1 VTNFKAL
8 SQIGAAVRCG
18 GHAGA
23 TSRGGRGRWLLL
35 RLARTYDASQ
45 KGTGTVS
52 PAPNKRSWFEP
63 LVFATERPALA
74 FAMMLV
80 RDRSTAEEIV
90 QDAFARVWVSPKT
103 PTQEAEFRRWLYR
116 AITNLANDHL
126 RRQARFAR
134 LRFWLAAPKNPL
146 DAIDRWVEDD
156 ELVQTLRRL
165 SRREQLA
172 VYLFYY
178 EDRPFEDVDR
188 LLGTR
193 PGTARKKVSR
203 ALQKLRTQLMVDAVE
218 EPSH

>member
-1 VTNFKAL
+1 
-8 SQIGAAVRCG
+8 
-18 GHAGA
+18 
-23 TSRGGRGRWLLL
+23 LL

-52 PAPNKRSWFEP
+52 ATPNRRSWFEP
-63 LVFATERPALA
+63 LVFAMERPALA
-74 FAMMLV
+74 FALMLV

-90 QDAFARVWVSPKT
+90 QEAFARVWVSLNT
-103 PTQEAEFRRWLYR
+103 PPQEAEFRRWLYR

-134 LRFWLAAPKNPL
+134 LRFWLAPQKNPL
-146 DAIDRWVEDD
+146 DVIDKWVEDD

-188 LLGTR
+188 FLGTR
-193 PGTARKKVSR
+193 PGTARKLVSR
-203 ALQKLRTQLMVDAVE
+203 ALQKLRIELTVDAARE
-218 EPSH
+218 ASH